1 MTIMKKLFTMI
12 IALALVPAFAAAQ
25 TTIARVVEQ
34 FKKGAVE
41 EISTSKETE
50 TDTDGKQC
58 VYERN
63 IFLVAKNSGKFKQL
77 MDTFN
82 DEQSNAYTVNKRM
95 AGYDGSACKIGYG
108 KNSENSIVFM
118 KYSDRNYFVLYFKD
132 PADSKRRTCYA
143 LAWYEGKKDKKNKE
157 MWRVD
162 IIHIYSLNPEYV
174 RSLPKTITK
183 TTTTV
188 NSDDTNTSITIN
200 SDGTI
205 IRYDRNTGNSIVYR
219 PQDNKKASSIDVPI
233 KNSGDFIQRF
243 NDLRTEYI
251 QMVQFAGK
259 DQTFF
264 ANRIM
269 PPVNKILQLCREHSS
284 LLKRNE
290 SNSCLG
296 ILDDMK
302 QSARD
307 KGIREMLNLAQTYL
321 GGK

>member
-1 MTIMKKLFTMI
+1 MKKIFTMI

-25 TTIARVVEQ
+25 TTIASVVEQ
-34 FKKGAVE
+34 FKKGTVE
-41 EISTSKETE
+41 VISTSKETD

-77 MDTFN
+77 MDAFN
-82 DEQSNAYTVNKRM
+82 DEQANAYSVNKRM
-95 AGYDGSACKIGYG
+95 VGYDGSASRIGYG
-108 KNSENSIVFM
+108 KNSGNSIVFM

-143 LAWYEGKKDKKNKE
+143 LAWYESKKDKKKKD
-157 MWRVD
+157 MWCVD
-162 IIHIYSLNPEYV
+162 IIRVYSLNPEYV

-188 NSDDTNTSITIN
+188 NSDDTNTSITVN

-251 QMVQFAGK
+251 QVVQFAGK
-259 DQTFF
+259 EQTFF

-269 PPVNKILQLCREHSS
+269 PPVNKLLQLCREHSK
-284 LLKRNE
+284 LLKSNE
-290 SNSCLG
+290 RNSCLG

>member
-1 MTIMKKLFTMI
+1 MKKIFTMI

-82 DEQSNAYTVNKRM
+82 DEQTNAYSVNKRM

-108 KNSENSIVFM
+108 KNSEKSIVFM

-143 LAWYEGKKDKKNKE
+143 LAWYEGKKDKKKKE
-157 MWRVD
+157 MWYVD
-162 IIHIYSLNPEYV
+162 IIHVYSLNPEYV

-188 NSDDTNTSITIN
+188 NSDDTNTSITVN

-251 QMVQFAGK
+251 QVVQFAGK
-259 DQTFF
+259 NQTFF

-269 PPVNKILQLCREHSS
+269 PPVNKMLQLCREHGN
-284 LLKRNE
+284 LLLHNE
-290 SNSCLG
+290 RLSCVG

-307 KGIREMLNLAQTYL
+307 NGIREMLNLAQKYL
-321 GGK
+321 NGK

>member
-1 MTIMKKLFTMI
+1 MKKIFTMI

-34 FKKGAVE
+34 LKKGAVE

-82 DEQSNAYTVNKRM
+82 DEQSNAYSVNKRM
-95 AGYDGSACKIGYG
+95 AGYDGSASRIGYG
-108 KNSENSIVFM
+108 KNSEKSIVFM

-157 MWRVD
+157 MWYVD
-162 IIHIYSLNPEYV
+162 IIHVYSLNPEYV

-188 NSDDTNTSITIN
+188 NSDDTNTSITVN

-259 DQTFF
+259 NQTFF

-269 PPVNKILQLCREHSS
+269 PPVNKMLQLCREHGN
-284 LLKRNE
+284 LLLHNE
-290 SNSCLG
+290 RLSCVG

-307 KGIREMLNLAQTYL
+307 NGIREMLNLAQKYL
-321 GGK
+321 NGK

>member
-1 MTIMKKLFTMI
+1 MKKIFTMI

-82 DEQSNAYTVNKRM
+82 DEQSNAYSVNKRM
-95 AGYDGSACKIGYG
+95 AGYDGSASKIGYG
-108 KNSENSIVFM
+108 KNSEKSIVFM

-157 MWRVD
+157 MWYVD
-162 IIHIYSLNPEYV
+162 IIHVYSLNPEYV

-188 NSDDTNTSITIN
+188 NSDDTNTSLTVN

-251 QMVQFAGK
+251 QVVQFAGK
-259 DQTFF
+259 NQTFF

-269 PPVNKILQLCREHSS
+269 PPVNKMLQLCREHGN
-284 LLKRNE
+284 LLLHNE
-290 SNSCLG
+290 RLSCVG

-307 KGIREMLNLAQTYL
+307 NGIREMLNLAQKYL
-321 GGK
+321 NGK

>member
-1 MTIMKKLFTMI
+1 MKKIFTMI

-41 EISTSKETE
+41 EISTSKETD

-77 MDTFN
+77 MDAFN
-82 DEQSNAYTVNKRM
+82 DEQANAYSVNKRM
-95 AGYDGSACKIGYG
+95 AGYDGSASRIGYG
-108 KNSENSIVFM
+108 KNSEKTIVFM

-143 LAWYEGKKDKKNKE
+143 LAWYESKKDKKKKE
-157 MWRVD
+157 MWCVD
-162 IIHIYSLNPEYV
+162 IIRVYSLNPEYV

-188 NSDDTNTSITIN
+188 NSDDTNTSITVN

-251 QMVQFAGK
+251 QVVQFAGK
-259 DQTFF
+259 EQTFF

-269 PPVNKILQLCREHSS
+269 PPVNKMLQLCREHGN
-284 LLKRNE
+284 LLLHNE
-290 SNSCLG
+290 RLSCVG

-307 KGIREMLNLAQTYL
+307 NGIREMLNLAQKYL
-321 GGK
+321 NGK

>member
-1 MTIMKKLFTMI
+1 MKKIFTLI

-34 FKKGAVE
+34 LKKGAVE

-77 MDTFN
+77 MDAFN
-82 DEQSNAYTVNKRM
+82 DEQTNAYSVNKRM
-95 AGYDGSACKIGYG
+95 AGYDGSASRIGYG
-108 KNSENSIVFM
+108 KNSEKTIVFM

-143 LAWYEGKKDKKNKE
+143 LAWYESKKDKKKKE
-157 MWRVD
+157 MWCVD
-162 IIHIYSLNPEYV
+162 IIHVYSLNPEYV

-188 NSDDTNTSITIN
+188 NSDDTNTSITVN

-251 QMVQFAGK
+251 QVVQFAGK
-259 DQTFF
+259 NQTFF

-269 PPVNKILQLCREHSS
+269 LPVNKMLQLCREHGN
-284 LLKRNE
+284 LLLHNE
-290 SNSCLG
+290 RLSCVG

-307 KGIREMLNLAQTYL
+307 NGIREMLNLAQKYL
-321 GGK
+321 NGK

>member
-1 MTIMKKLFTMI
+1 MKKIFTMI

-34 FKKGAVE
+34 LKKGAVE

-77 MDTFN
+77 MDAFN
-82 DEQSNAYTVNKRM
+82 DEQTNAYSVNKRM
-95 AGYDGSACKIGYG
+95 AGYDGSASKIGYG
-108 KNSENSIVFM
+108 KNSEKSIVFM

-157 MWRVD
+157 MWYVD
-162 IIHIYSLNPEYV
+162 IIHVYSLNPEYV

-188 NSDDTNTSITIN
+188 NSDDTNTSITVN

-259 DQTFF
+259 NQTFF

-269 PPVNKILQLCREHSS
+269 PPVNKMLQLCREHGN
-284 LLKRNE
+284 LLLHNE
-290 SNSCLG
+290 RLSCVG

-307 KGIREMLNLAQTYL
+307 NGIREMLNLAQKYL
-321 GGK
+321 NGK

>member
-1 MTIMKKLFTMI
+1 MKKIFTMI

-41 EISTSKETE
+41 EISTSKETA

-77 MDTFN
+77 MDAFN
-82 DEQSNAYTVNKRM
+82 DEQANAYSVNKRM
-95 AGYDGSACKIGYG
+95 AGYDGSASKIGYG
-108 KNSENSIVFM
+108 KNSGNSIVFM
-118 KYSDRNYFVLYFKD
+118 KYSDRNYFELYFKD

-162 IIHIYSLNPEYV
+162 IIHVYSLNPEYV
-174 RSLPKTITK
+174 RSLPKTTTK

-269 PPVNKILQLCREHSS
+269 PPVNKILQLCREHGK
-284 LLKRNE
+284 LLLHNE
-290 SNSCLG
+290 RLSCIG

-302 QSARD
+302 QNARD

>member
-1 MTIMKKLFTMI
+1 MKKIFTLI

-82 DEQSNAYTVNKRM
+82 DEQTNAYSVNKRM

-108 KNSENSIVFM
+108 KNSEKSIVFM

-143 LAWYEGKKDKKNKE
+143 LAWYEGKKDKKKKE
-157 MWRVD
+157 MWYVD
-162 IIHIYSLNPEYV
+162 IIHVYSLNPEYV

-188 NSDDTNTSITIN
+188 NSDDNNTSITVN

-259 DQTFF
+259 NQTFF

-269 PPVNKILQLCREHSS
+269 PPVNKMLQLCREHGN
-284 LLKRNE
+284 LLLHNE
-290 SNSCLG
+290 RLSCVG

-307 KGIREMLNLAQTYL
+307 NGIREMLNLAQKYL
-321 GGK
+321 NGK

>member
-1 MTIMKKLFTMI
+1 MKKIFTMI

-41 EISTSKETE
+41 EISTSKETD

-77 MDTFN
+77 MDVFN
-82 DEQSNAYTVNKRM
+82 DEQTNAYSVNKRM
-95 AGYDGSACKIGYG
+95 AGYDGSASRIGYG
-108 KNSENSIVFM
+108 KNSEKTIVFM

-143 LAWYEGKKDKKNKE
+143 LAWYESKKDKKKKE
-157 MWRVD
+157 MWCVD
-162 IIHIYSLNPEYV
+162 IIRVYSLNPEYV

-188 NSDDTNTSITIN
+188 NSDGNNTSITVN

-251 QMVQFAGK
+251 QVVQFAGK
-259 DQTFF
+259 EQTFF
-264 ANRIM
+264 AYRIM
-269 PPVNKILQLCREHSS
+269 PPVNKLLQLCREHGK
-284 LLKRNE
+284 LLLHNE
-290 SNSCLG
+290 RLSCIG

-302 QSARD
+302 QNARD

>member
-1 MTIMKKLFTMI
+1 MKKIFTMI
-12 IALALVPAFAAAQ
+12 IALALVPALAAAQ

-82 DEQSNAYTVNKRM
+82 DEQTNAYSVNKRM

-108 KNSENSIVFM
+108 KNSEKSIVFM

-157 MWRVD
+157 MWYVD
-162 IIHIYSLNPEYV
+162 IIHVYSLNPEYV

-188 NSDDTNTSITIN
+188 NSDDTNTSITVN

-259 DQTFF
+259 NQTFF

-269 PPVNKILQLCREHSS
+269 PPVNKMLQLCREHGN
-284 LLKRNE
+284 LLLHNE
-290 SNSCLG
+290 RLSCVG

-307 KGIREMLNLAQTYL
+307 NGIREMLNLAQKYL

>member
-1 MTIMKKLFTMI
+1 MKKIFTMI

-41 EISTSKETE
+41 EISTSKETD

-77 MDTFN
+77 MDVFN
-82 DEQSNAYTVNKRM
+82 DEQTNAYSVNKRM
-95 AGYDGSACKIGYG
+95 AGYDGSASKIGYG
-108 KNSENSIVFM
+108 KNSEKTIVFM

-143 LAWYEGKKDKKNKE
+143 LAWYEGKKDKKKKE
-157 MWRVD
+157 MWCVD
-162 IIHIYSLNPEYV
+162 IIRVYSLNPEYV

-188 NSDDTNTSITIN
+188 NSDDTNTSITVN

-251 QMVQFAGK
+251 QVVQFAGK
-259 DQTFF
+259 EQTFF
-264 ANRIM
+264 AYRIM
-269 PPVNKILQLCREHSS
+269 PPVNKMLQLCREHGK
-284 LLKRNE
+284 LLLHNE
-290 SNSCLG
+290 RLSCIG

-302 QSARD
+302 QNARD

>member
-1 MTIMKKLFTMI
+1 MKKIFTMI

-41 EISTSKETE
+41 EISTSKETD

-77 MDTFN
+77 MDVFN
-82 DEQSNAYTVNKRM
+82 DEQTNAYSVNKRM
-95 AGYDGSACKIGYG
+95 AGYDGSASRIGYG
-108 KNSENSIVFM
+108 KNSEKTIVFM

-143 LAWYEGKKDKKNKE
+143 LAWYESKKDKKKKE
-157 MWRVD
+157 MWCVD
-162 IIHIYSLNPEYV
+162 IIRVYSLNPEYV

-188 NSDDTNTSITIN
+188 NSDDTNTSITVN

-219 PQDNKKASSIDVPI
+219 PQDNKKASSIAVPI

-251 QMVQFAGK
+251 QVVQFAGK
-259 DQTFF
+259 EQTFF

-269 PPVNKILQLCREHSS
+269 PPVNKMLQLCREHGK
-284 LLKRNE
+284 LLLHNE
-290 SNSCLG
+290 RLSCIG

-302 QSARD
+302 QNARD

>member
-1 MTIMKKLFTMI
+1 MKKIFTMI
-12 IALALVPAFAAAQ
+12 IALALVPALAAAQ

-41 EISTSKETE
+41 EISTSKETD

-77 MDTFN
+77 MDAFN
-82 DEQSNAYTVNKRM
+82 DEQSNAYSVNKRM
-95 AGYDGSACKIGYG
+95 AGYDGSASKIGYG
-108 KNSENSIVFM
+108 KNSGNSIVFM

-157 MWRVD
+157 MWYVD
-162 IIHIYSLNPEYV
+162 IIHVYSLNPEYV

-188 NSDDTNTSITIN
+188 NSDDTNTSITVN

-251 QMVQFAGK
+251 QVVQFAGK
-259 DQTFF
+259 EQTFF
-264 ANRIM
+264 AYRIM
-269 PPVNKILQLCREHSS
+269 PPVNKLLQLCREHGN
-284 LLKRNE
+284 LLLHNE
-290 SNSCLG
+290 RLSCVG

-307 KGIREMLNLAQTYL
+307 NGIREMLNLAQKYL
-321 GGK
+321 NGK

>member
-1 MTIMKKLFTMI
+1 MKKIFTLI

-82 DEQSNAYTVNKRM
+82 DEQSNAYSVNKRM
-95 AGYDGSACKIGYG
+95 AGYDGSASKIGYG
-108 KNSENSIVFM
+108 KNSEKSIVFM

-143 LAWYEGKKDKKNKE
+143 LAWYEGKKDKKKKE
-157 MWRVD
+157 MWYVD
-162 IIHIYSLNPEYV
+162 IIHVYSLNPEYV

-188 NSDDTNTSITIN
+188 NSDDNNTSITVN

-259 DQTFF
+259 NQTFF

-269 PPVNKILQLCREHSS
+269 PPVNKMLQLCREHGN
-284 LLKRNE
+284 LLLHNE
-290 SNSCLG
+290 RLSCVG

-307 KGIREMLNLAQTYL
+307 NGIREMLNLAQKYL
-321 GGK
+321 NGK

>member
-1 MTIMKKLFTMI
+1 MKKIFTLI

-82 DEQSNAYTVNKRM
+82 DEQTNAYSVNKRM

-108 KNSENSIVFM
+108 KNSEKSIVFM

-143 LAWYEGKKDKKNKE
+143 LAWYEGKKDKKKKE
-157 MWRVD
+157 MWYVD
-162 IIHIYSLNPEYV
+162 IIHVYSLNPEYV

-188 NSDDTNTSITIN
+188 NSDDNNTSITVN

-259 DQTFF
+259 NQTFF

-269 PPVNKILQLCREHSS
+269 PPVNKMLQLCREHGN
-284 LLKRNE
+284 LLLHNE
-290 SNSCLG
+290 RLSCVG

-307 KGIREMLNLAQTYL
+307 NGIREMLNLAQTYL

>member
-1 MTIMKKLFTMI
+1 MKKIFTMI

-34 FKKGAVE
+34 LKKGAVE

-82 DEQSNAYTVNKRM
+82 DEQSNAYSVNKRM
-95 AGYDGSACKIGYG
+95 AGYDGSASRIGYG
-108 KNSENSIVFM
+108 KNSEKSIVFM

-157 MWRVD
+157 MWYVD
-162 IIHIYSLNPEYV
+162 IIHVYSLNPEYV

-188 NSDDTNTSITIN
+188 NSDDTNTSITVN

-251 QMVQFAGK
+251 QVVQFAGK
-259 DQTFF
+259 NQTFF

-269 PPVNKILQLCREHSS
+269 LPVNKMLQLCREHGN
-284 LLKRNE
+284 LLLHNE
-290 SNSCLG
+290 RLSCVG

-307 KGIREMLNLAQTYL
+307 NGIREMLNLAQKYL
-321 GGK
+321 NGK

>member
-1 MTIMKKLFTMI
+1 MKKIFTMI

-50 TDTDGKQC
+50 TDTDDKQC

-63 IFLVAKNSGKFKQL
+63 VFFVAKNSGKFKQL
-77 MDTFN
+77 MDAFN
-82 DEQSNAYTVNKRM
+82 DDQANAYLVDKRM

-108 KNSENSIVFM
+108 KNSEKSIVFM

-143 LAWYEGKKDKKNKE
+143 LAWYESKKDKKKKE
-157 MWRVD
+157 MWCVD
-162 IIHIYSLNPEYV
+162 IIRVYSLNPEYV

-188 NSDDTNTSITIN
+188 NSDDTNTSITVN

-251 QMVQFAGK
+251 QMVHFAGK
-259 DQTFF
+259 EQTFF
-264 ANRIM
+264 ANSIM
-269 PPVNKILQLCREHSS
+269 PPVNKMLQLCREHGK
-284 LLKRNE
+284 LLLHNE
-290 SNSCLG
+290 RLSCIG

-302 QSARD
+302 QNARD

>member
-1 MTIMKKLFTMI
+1 MKKIFTMI
-12 IALALVPAFAAAQ
+12 IALALVPALAAAQ

-41 EISTSKETE
+41 EISTSEETD

-77 MDTFN
+77 MDAFN
-82 DEQSNAYTVNKRM
+82 DEQANAYSVNKRM
-95 AGYDGSACKIGYG
+95 AGYDGSASKIGYG
-108 KNSENSIVFM
+108 KNSGNSIVFM
-118 KYSDRNYFVLYFKD
+118 KYSDRNYFELYFKD

-157 MWRVD
+157 MWCVD
-162 IIHIYSLNPEYV
+162 IIHVYSLNPEYV

-188 NSDDTNTSITIN
+188 NSDDTNTSITVN

-251 QMVQFAGK
+251 QVVQFAGNE
-259 DQTFF
+259 QTFF

-269 PPVNKILQLCREHSS
+269 PPVNKMLQLCREHGK
-284 LLKRNE
+284 LLLHNE
-290 SNSCLG
+290 RLSCIG

-302 QSARD
+302 QNARD

>member
-1 MTIMKKLFTMI
+1 MKKIFTMI

-41 EISTSKETE
+41 EISTSKETD

-77 MDTFN
+77 MDVFN
-82 DEQSNAYTVNKRM
+82 DEQTNAYSVNKRM

-143 LAWYEGKKDKKNKE
+143 LAWYEGKKDKKKKE
-157 MWRVD
+157 MWCVD
-162 IIHIYSLNPEYV
+162 IIHVYSLNPEYV

-188 NSDDTNTSITIN
+188 NSDDTNTSITVN

-259 DQTFF
+259 EQTFF

-269 PPVNKILQLCREHSS
+269 PPVNKMLQLCREHGK
-284 LLKRNE
+284 LLLHNE
-290 SNSCLG
+290 RLSCIG

-307 KGIREMLNLAQTYL
+307 NGIREMLNLAQKYL
-321 GGK
+321 NGK

>member
-1 MTIMKKLFTMI
+1 MKKIFTMI

-41 EISTSKETE
+41 EISTSKETD

-77 MDTFN
+77 MDVFN
-82 DEQSNAYTVNKRM
+82 DEQTNAYSVNKRM
-95 AGYDGSACKIGYG
+95 AGYDGSASKIGYG
-108 KNSENSIVFM
+108 KNSEKTIVFM

-143 LAWYEGKKDKKNKE
+143 LAWYESKKDKKKKE
-157 MWRVD
+157 MWCVD
-162 IIHIYSLNPEYV
+162 IIRVYSLNPEYV

-188 NSDDTNTSITIN
+188 NSDDTNTSITVN

-251 QMVQFAGK
+251 QVVQFAGK
-259 DQTFF
+259 EQTFF

-269 PPVNKILQLCREHSS
+269 PPVNKMLQLCREHGK
-284 LLKRNE
+284 LLLHNE
-290 SNSCLG
+290 RLSCIG

-302 QSARD
+302 QNARD

>member
-1 MTIMKKLFTMI
+1 MKKIFTMI

-25 TTIARVVEQ
+25 TTIASVVEQ

-41 EISTSKETE
+41 EISTSKETD

-82 DEQSNAYTVNKRM
+82 DEQTNAYSVNKRM
-95 AGYDGSACKIGYG
+95 AGYDGSASKIGYG
-108 KNSENSIVFM
+108 KNSEKTIVFM

-157 MWRVD
+157 MWYVD
-162 IIHIYSLNPEYV
+162 IIHVYSLNPEYV

-188 NSDDTNTSITIN
+188 NSDDTNTSITVN

-233 KNSGDFIQRF
+233 KNCGDFIQRF

-259 DQTFF
+259 NQTFF

-269 PPVNKILQLCREHSS
+269 PPVNKMLQLCREHGN
-284 LLKRNE
+284 LLLHNE
-290 SNSCLG
+290 RLSCVG

-307 KGIREMLNLAQTYL
+307 NGIREMLNLAQKYL
-321 GGK
+321 NGK

>member
-1 MTIMKKLFTMI
+1 MKKIFTMI

-41 EISTSKETE
+41 EISTSKETD

-77 MDTFN
+77 MDAFN
-82 DEQSNAYTVNKRM
+82 DEQTNAYSVNKRM

-143 LAWYEGKKDKKNKE
+143 LAWYESKKDKKKKE
-157 MWRVD
+157 MWCVD
-162 IIHIYSLNPEYV
+162 IIRVYSLNPEYV

-188 NSDDTNTSITIN
+188 NSDDTNTSITVN

-251 QMVQFAGK
+251 QVVQFAGK
-259 DQTFF
+259 EQTFF
-264 ANRIM
+264 AYRIM
-269 PPVNKILQLCREHSS
+269 PPVNKLLQLCREHSK
-284 LLKRNE
+284 LLKSNE
-290 SNSCLG
+290 RNSCMG

>member
-1 MTIMKKLFTMI
+1 MKKIFTMI

-34 FKKGAVE
+34 LKKGAVE

-77 MDTFN
+77 MDAFN
-82 DEQSNAYTVNKRM
+82 DEQANAYTVNKRM
-95 AGYDGSACKIGYG
+95 AGYDGSASKIGYG
-108 KNSENSIVFM
+108 KNSEKSIVFM

-157 MWRVD
+157 MWYVD
-162 IIHIYSLNPEYV
+162 IIHVYSLNPEYV

-188 NSDDTNTSITIN
+188 NSDDTNTSITVN

-251 QMVQFAGK
+251 QVVQFAGK
-259 DQTFF
+259 NQTFF

-269 PPVNKILQLCREHSS
+269 PPVNKMLQLCREHGN
-284 LLKRNE
+284 LLLHNE
-290 SNSCLG
+290 RLSCVG

-307 KGIREMLNLAQTYL
+307 NGIREMLNLAQKYL
-321 GGK
+321 NGK

>member
-1 MTIMKKLFTMI
+1 MKKIFTMI

-41 EISTSKETE
+41 EISTSKETA

-77 MDTFN
+77 MDAFN
-82 DEQSNAYTVNKRM
+82 DAQSNAYSVKKRM
-95 AGYDGSACKIGYG
+95 AGYDGSVSNIGYG
-108 KNSENSIVFM
+108 KNSEKSIVFM
-118 KYSDRNYFVLYFKD
+118 KYSDRNYFVLFFKD

-157 MWRVD
+157 MWCVD
-162 IIHIYSLNPEYV
+162 IIYVYSLNPEYV

-183 TTTTV
+183 TTTTTTD
-188 NSDDTNTSITIN
+188 SDGTNTSITVN

-269 PPVNKILQLCREHSS
+269 PPVNKMLQLCREHSS

-290 SNSCLG
+290 RNSCLG

>member
-1 MTIMKKLFTMI
+1 MKKIFTMI

-41 EISTSKETE
+41 EISTSKETD

-77 MDTFN
+77 MDVFN
-82 DEQSNAYTVNKRM
+82 DEQTNAYSVNKRM
-95 AGYDGSACKIGYG
+95 AGYDGSASKIGYG
-108 KNSENSIVFM
+108 KNSEKTIVFM

-143 LAWYEGKKDKKNKE
+143 LAWYESKKDKKKKE
-157 MWRVD
+157 IWCVD
-162 IIHIYSLNPEYV
+162 IIRVYSLNPEYV

-188 NSDDTNTSITIN
+188 NSDDTNTSITVN

-251 QMVQFAGK
+251 QVVQFAGK
-259 DQTFF
+259 EQTFF

-269 PPVNKILQLCREHSS
+269 PPVNKMLQLCREHGK
-284 LLKRNE
+284 LLLHNE
-290 SNSCLG
+290 RLSCIG

-302 QSARD
+302 QNARD
-307 KGIREMLNLAQTYL
+307 NGIREMLNLAQKYL
-321 GGK
+321 NGK

>member
-1 MTIMKKLFTMI
+1 MKKIFTMI

-41 EISTSKETE
+41 EISTSKETD

-63 IFLVAKNSGKFKQL
+63 IFLLAKNSGKFKQL
-77 MDTFN
+77 MDAFN
-82 DEQSNAYTVNKRM
+82 DEQTNAYSVNKRM
-95 AGYDGSACKIGYG
+95 AGYDGSASRIGYG
-108 KNSENSIVFM
+108 KNSEKTIVFM

-143 LAWYEGKKDKKNKE
+143 LAWYEGKKDKKKKE
-157 MWRVD
+157 MWCVD
-162 IIHIYSLNPEYV
+162 IIRVYSLNPEYV

-188 NSDDTNTSITIN
+188 NSDDTNTSITVN

-251 QMVQFAGK
+251 QVVQFAGK
-259 DQTFF
+259 EQTFF
-264 ANRIM
+264 AYRIM
-269 PPVNKILQLCREHSS
+269 PPVNKLLQLCREHGK
-284 LLKRNE
+284 LLLHNE
-290 SNSCLG
+290 RLSCIG

-302 QSARD
+302 QNARD

>member
-1 MTIMKKLFTMI
+1 MKKIFTMI

-82 DEQSNAYTVNKRM
+82 DEQTNAYSVNKRM
-95 AGYDGSACKIGYG
+95 AGYDGSASKIGYG
-108 KNSENSIVFM
+108 KNSEKSIVFM

-143 LAWYEGKKDKKNKE
+143 LAWYEGKKDKKKKE
-157 MWRVD
+157 MWYVD
-162 IIHIYSLNPEYV
+162 IIHVYSLNPEYV

-188 NSDDTNTSITIN
+188 NSDDTNTSITVN

-259 DQTFF
+259 NQTFF

-269 PPVNKILQLCREHSS
+269 PPVNKMLQLCREHGN
-284 LLKRNE
+284 LLLHNE
-290 SNSCLG
+290 RLSCVG

-307 KGIREMLNLAQTYL
+307 NGIREMLNLAQKYL
-321 GGK
+321 NGK

>member
-1 MTIMKKLFTMI
+1 MKKIFTMI

-25 TTIARVVEQ
+25 TTIARVVE
-34 FKKGAVE
+34 
-41 EISTSKETE
+41 EISTSKETD

-77 MDTFN
+77 MDVFN
-82 DEQSNAYTVNKRM
+82 DEQTNAYSVNKRM
-95 AGYDGSACKIGYG
+95 AGYDGSASRIGYG
-108 KNSENSIVFM
+108 KNSEKTIVFM

-143 LAWYEGKKDKKNKE
+143 LAWYEGKKDKKKKE
-157 MWRVD
+157 MWCED
-162 IIHIYSLNPEYV
+162 IIRVYSLNPEYV

-188 NSDDTNTSITIN
+188 NSDDTNTSITVN

-251 QMVQFAGK
+251 QVVQFAGK
-259 DQTFF
+259 EQTFF

-269 PPVNKILQLCREHSS
+269 PPVNKMLQLCREHSK
-284 LLKRNE
+284 LLKSNE
-290 SNSCLG
+290 RKSCIG

-307 KGIREMLNLAQTYL
+307 NGIREMLNLAQTYL

>member
-1 MTIMKKLFTMI
+1 MKKIFTLI

-34 FKKGAVE
+34 LKKGAVE

-77 MDTFN
+77 MDAFN

-95 AGYDGSACKIGYG
+95 AGYDGSASRIGYG
-108 KNSENSIVFM
+108 KNSEKTIVFM

-143 LAWYEGKKDKKNKE
+143 LAWYESKKDKKKKE
-157 MWRVD
+157 MWCVD
-162 IIHIYSLNPEYV
+162 IIHVYSLNPEYV

-188 NSDDTNTSITIN
+188 NSDDTNTSITVN

-251 QMVQFAGK
+251 QVVQFAGK
-259 DQTFF
+259 NQTFF

-269 PPVNKILQLCREHSS
+269 PPVNKMLQLCREHGN
-284 LLKRNE
+284 LLLHNE
-290 SNSCLG
+290 RLSCVG

-307 KGIREMLNLAQTYL
+307 NGIREMLNLAQKYL
-321 GGK
+321 NGK

>member
-1 MTIMKKLFTMI
+1 MKKIFTMI

-77 MDTFN
+77 MDAFN
-82 DEQSNAYTVNKRM
+82 DEQTNAYSVNKRM
-95 AGYDGSACKIGYG
+95 AGYDGSASKIGYG
-108 KNSENSIVFM
+108 KNSEKSIVFM

-143 LAWYEGKKDKKNKE
+143 LAWYEGKKDKKKKE
-157 MWRVD
+157 MWYVD
-162 IIHIYSLNPEYV
+162 IIHVYSLNPEYV

-188 NSDDTNTSITIN
+188 NSDDTNTSITVN

-251 QMVQFAGK
+251 QVVQFAGK
-259 DQTFF
+259 NQTFF

-269 PPVNKILQLCREHSS
+269 PPVNKMLQLCREHGN
-284 LLKRNE
+284 LLLHNE
-290 SNSCLG
+290 RLSCVG

-307 KGIREMLNLAQTYL
+307 NGIREMLNLAQKYL
-321 GGK
+321 NGK

>member
-1 MTIMKKLFTMI
+1 MKKIFTMI

-41 EISTSKETE
+41 EVSTSKETD

-77 MDTFN
+77 MDAFN
-82 DEQSNAYTVNKRM
+82 DEQSKAYSVNKRM
-95 AGYDGSACKIGYG
+95 ADYDGSASKIGYG
-108 KNSENSIVFM
+108 KNSEKSIVFM

-143 LAWYEGKKDKKNKE
+143 LAWYEGKKDKKKKE
-157 MWRVD
+157 MWYVD
-162 IIHIYSLNPEYV
+162 IIHVYSLNPEYV

-188 NSDDTNTSITIN
+188 NSDDNNTSITVN

-259 DQTFF
+259 NQTFF

-269 PPVNKILQLCREHSS
+269 PPVNKMLQLCREHGN
-284 LLKRNE
+284 LLLHNE
-290 SNSCLG
+290 RLSCVG

-307 KGIREMLNLAQTYL
+307 NGIREMLNLAQKYL
-321 GGK
+321 NGK

>member
-1 MTIMKKLFTMI
+1 MKKIFTMI

-77 MDTFN
+77 MDAFN
-82 DEQSNAYTVNKRM
+82 DEQTNAYSVNKRM
-95 AGYDGSACKIGYG
+95 AGYDGSASRIGYG
-108 KNSENSIVFM
+108 KNSEKSIVFM

-143 LAWYEGKKDKKNKE
+143 LAWYESKKDKKKKE
-157 MWRVD
+157 MWCVD
-162 IIHIYSLNPEYV
+162 IIRVYSLNPEYV

-188 NSDDTNTSITIN
+188 NSDDTNTSITVN

-251 QMVQFAGK
+251 QVVQFAGK
-259 DQTFF
+259 NQTFF

-269 PPVNKILQLCREHSS
+269 PPVNKMLQLCREHGN
-284 LLKRNE
+284 LLLHNE
-290 SNSCLG
+290 RLSCVG

-307 KGIREMLNLAQTYL
+307 NGIREMLNLAQKYL
-321 GGK
+321 NGK

>member
-1 MTIMKKLFTMI
+1 MKKIFTMI

-34 FKKGAVE
+34 LKKGAVE

-77 MDTFN
+77 MDAFN
-82 DEQSNAYTVNKRM
+82 DEQANAYTVNKRM
-95 AGYDGSACKIGYG
+95 AGYDGSASKIGYG
-108 KNSENSIVFM
+108 KNSEKSIVFM

-157 MWRVD
+157 MWYVD
-162 IIHIYSLNPEYV
+162 IIHVYSLNPEYV

-188 NSDDTNTSITIN
+188 NSDDTNTSITVN

-251 QMVQFAGK
+251 QVVQFAGK
-259 DQTFF
+259 NQTFF

-269 PPVNKILQLCREHSS
+269 LPVNKMLQLCREHGN
-284 LLKRNE
+284 LLLHNE
-290 SNSCLG
+290 RLSCVG

-307 KGIREMLNLAQTYL
+307 NGIREMLNLAQKYL
-321 GGK
+321 NGK

>member
-1 MTIMKKLFTMI
+1 MKKIFTMI

-34 FKKGAVE
+34 LKKGAVE

-82 DEQSNAYTVNKRM
+82 DEQTNAYSVNKRM
-95 AGYDGSACKIGYG
+95 AGYDGSASKIGYG
-108 KNSENSIVFM
+108 KNSEKSIVFM

-157 MWRVD
+157 MWYVD
-162 IIHIYSLNPEYV
+162 IIHVYSLNPEYV

-188 NSDDTNTSITIN
+188 NSDDTNTSITVN

-251 QMVQFAGK
+251 QVVQFAGK
-259 DQTFF
+259 NQTFF

-269 PPVNKILQLCREHSS
+269 PPVNKMLQLCREHGN
-284 LLKRNE
+284 LLLHNE
-290 SNSCLG
+290 RLSCVG

-307 KGIREMLNLAQTYL
+307 NGIREMLNLAQKYL
-321 GGK
+321 NGK

>member
-1 MTIMKKLFTMI
+1 MKKIFTMI

-82 DEQSNAYTVNKRM
+82 DEQSNAYSVNKRM

-108 KNSENSIVFM
+108 KNSEKSIVFM

-143 LAWYEGKKDKKNKE
+143 LAWYQGKKDKKNKE
-157 MWRVD
+157 MWYVD
-162 IIHIYSLNPEYV
+162 IIHVYSLNPEYV

-188 NSDDTNTSITIN
+188 NSDDTNTSITVN

-269 PPVNKILQLCREHSS
+269 PPVNKMLQLCREHGN
-284 LLKRNE
+284 LLLHNE
-290 SNSCLG
+290 RLSCVG

-307 KGIREMLNLAQTYL
+307 NGIREMLNLAQKYL
-321 GGK
+321 NGK

>member
-1 MTIMKKLFTMI
+1 MKKIFTMI
-12 IALALVPAFAAAQ
+12 IALALVPALAAAQ

-41 EISTSKETE
+41 EISTSEETD

-77 MDTFN
+77 MDAFN
-82 DEQSNAYTVNKRM
+82 DEQANAYSVNKRM
-95 AGYDGSACKIGYG
+95 AGYDGSASKIGYG
-108 KNSENSIVFM
+108 KNSGNSIVFM
-118 KYSDRNYFVLYFKD
+118 KYSDRNYFELYFKD

-157 MWRVD
+157 MWYVD
-162 IIHIYSLNPEYV
+162 IIHVYSLNPEYV

-188 NSDDTNTSITIN
+188 NSDDTNTSITVN

-251 QMVQFAGK
+251 QIVQFAGK

-264 ANRIM
+264 AYRIM
-269 PPVNKILQLCREHSS
+269 PPVNKMLQLCREHGK
-284 LLKRNE
+284 LLLHNE
-290 SNSCLG
+290 RLSCIG

-302 QSARD
+302 QNARD
-307 KGIREMLNLAQTYL
+307 KGIREMLNLAQKYL
-321 GGK
+321 GSK